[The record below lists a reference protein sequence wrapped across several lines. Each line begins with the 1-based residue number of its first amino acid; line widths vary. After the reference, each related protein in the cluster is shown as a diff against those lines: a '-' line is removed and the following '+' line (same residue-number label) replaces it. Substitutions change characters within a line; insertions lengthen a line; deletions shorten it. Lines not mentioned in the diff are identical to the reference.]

1 MNRLNVW
8 QRISAADSGLCLLVN
23 RMSHRRMLAIFF
35 RFISRIGDGIF
46 WYSLM
51 AVLPL
56 LYGWQGAEAVGTM
69 ALVGLVNLWLYRTCK
84 GRVLRER
91 PFVTLEPINLAGVPL
106 DRYSF
111 PSGHT
116 QHAVGFSVTAVAFFP
131 SMAPLLYTIAFL
143 VALSR
148 PLLGLHYPSDVLM
161 GALLGLGVA
170 QLMLAFVAPLF

>member
-1 MNRLNVW
+1 MNLVNVW
-8 QRISAADSGLCLLVN
+8 QRISAADSSLCVLVN
-23 RMSHRRMLAIFF
+23 RMSRRRALAALF

-56 LYGWQGAEAVGTM
+56 LYGMQGLEAAGVM
-69 ALVGLVNLWLYRTCK
+69 AATGLLNLWIYRRCK
-84 GRVLRER
+84 GSISRER
-91 PFVTLEPINLAGVPL
+91 PFITLEPINLAGEPL

-131 SMAPLLYTIAFL
+131 AMAMVLYPVAFL

-161 GALLGLGVA
+161 GAALGFTVS
-170 QLMLAFVAPLF
+170 QLVLALHSLVI

>member
-1 MNRLNVW
+1 MNRLDVW

-23 RMSHRRMLAIFF
+23 RMSHRRLLVLAF
-35 RFISRIGDGIF
+35 RFISRIGDGLF

-56 LYGWQGAEAVGTM
+56 LYGWQGVEAAATM
-69 ALVGLVNLWLYRTCK
+69 ALVGLVNLWLYRKCK
-84 GRVLRER
+84 RRISRER
-91 PFVTLEPINLAGVPL
+91 PFVTLAPINLAGVPL
-106 DRYSF
+106 DRFSF

-116 QHAVGFSVTAVAFFP
+116 QHAVGFSVTAAAFFP
-131 SMAPLLYTIAFL
+131 QLAPLLYLFAFL

-161 GALLGLGVA
+161 GALLGFGVS
-170 QLMLAFVAPLF
+170 QLLLTLSALLI